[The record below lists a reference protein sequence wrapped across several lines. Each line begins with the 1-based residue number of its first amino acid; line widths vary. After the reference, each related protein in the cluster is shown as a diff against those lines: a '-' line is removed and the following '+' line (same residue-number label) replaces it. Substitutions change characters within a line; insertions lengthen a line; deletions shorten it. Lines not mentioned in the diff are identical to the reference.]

1 MERGNVAGVIGFG
14 HDWATLLARG
24 PRAPLTAL
32 RFASASRRKLATPL
46 ATQSCGFE
54 HSSRLPTAAAI
65 AQPERSPNGALITLR
80 ESPSHS
86 LGEINRNPKEEK
98 LEEKGKCGGPS
109 QRASS
114 QGRRSNPSI
123 CGTTPAVGMESKRA
137 VAQRR
142 FDMIPESPSMA
153 RGLMTHTQAIGRTRK
168 RKESNLW
175 SVWPEKLLRI

>member
-80 ESPSHS
+80 E
-86 LGEINRNPKEEK
+86 R
-98 LEEKGKCGGPS
+98 
-109 QRASS
+109 
-114 QGRRSNPSI
+114 
-123 CGTTPAVGMESKRA
+123 PATA
-137 VAQRR
+137 
-142 FDMIPESPSMA
+142 
-153 RGLMTHTQAIGRTRK
+153 
-168 RKESNLW
+168 
-175 SVWPEKLLRI
+175 

>member
-65 AQPERSPNGALITLR
+65 AQPERSPNDALITLR
-80 ESPSHS
+80 ESP
-86 LGEINRNPKEEK
+86 R
-98 LEEKGKCGGPS
+98 
-109 QRASS
+109 
-114 QGRRSNPSI
+114 
-123 CGTTPAVGMESKRA
+123 
-137 VAQRR
+137 
-142 FDMIPESPSMA
+142 MA
-153 RGLMTHTQAIGRTRK
+153 RGLMTHTQAIERTRK
-168 RKESNLW
+168 RKESNL
-175 SVWPEKLLRI
+175 